1 MLDKEKIMRAIN
13 TIINYDQVEFEISYT
28 KYLMEVFSEPSVEEL
43 DEMERDFFKS
53 LTSENRIVTLKPL
66 NNPFYQPYQGA

>member
-1 MLDKEKIMRAIN
+1 MRAIN

>member
-1 MLDKEKIMRAIN
+1 MRAIN

-28 KYLMEVFSEPSVEEL
+28 KWLMEAFSEPSVEEL

-53 LTSENRIVTLKPL
+53 LTVSNRIVTLKPL
-66 NNPFYQPYQGA
+66 NNPNYQPTIGA